1 MSLDDIW
8 NAPVVSPAKPTSV
21 NISSPVKRPR
31 QSLFLSD
38 SDSDLERP
46 RKRATPT
53 PAPDPE
59 IEALFADI
67 DDNAVDKAN
76 EEEEDLTYKP
86 LAPALDLAKLS
97 REAEA
102 RHAREK
108 RTKVPAASTTRQVA
122 SSSPPPP
129 DAPAGKGSKT
139 NGDDGN
145 GKIGGEEGKKERKR
159 PLYLDEERLIGPSG
173 LPQLI
178 KDVKGFKPKGKG
190 NEHSDLNRLLQVY
203 QFWAHRMYP
212 KAPFRDTINRVEKLC
227 HSKRMQVRLSVWRDE
242 SKGLVNGKN
251 PEPEDR
257 DLIDLTHGDPSATE
271 HDTQEGKSD
280 ELLPSRTPSLPPMSS
295 EPDDDDFDMEAVI
308 KAEEERLATLRA
320 TNDAAPTPV
329 SASPKPLPSKY
340 KERNDVDT
348 VDEEAMWAELDNQPL
363 FHHPPDN
370 AVNKP
375 TTLTHDEDEEM
386 WDIVDELEQGEQ
398 VQQAKSGSSRV
409 GTEMPVSS
417 VVFTSLSKD
426 NNGRNASR
434 ATNDEGWDEMYI

>member
-8 NAPVVSPAKPTSV
+8 NAPVVSTAKPTSV
-21 NISSPVKRPR
+21 NGSSPAKRPR

-38 SDSDLERP
+38 SDSDVERP
-46 RKRATPT
+46 RKRATSI

-67 DDNAVDKAN
+67 DDNAVD
-76 EEEEDLTYKP
+76 EEEDLTYKP

-108 RTKVPAASTTRQVA
+108 RTKVPAASTTRQ
-122 SSSPPPP
+122 
-129 DAPAGKGSKT
+129 T

-145 GKIGGEEGKKERKR
+145 GKVGGEEGKKERKR

-190 NEHSDLNRLLQVY
+190 NEARILWTSYPHADLNRLLQVY

-242 SKGLVNGKN
+242 SKGLVNGKK

-257 DLIDLTHGDPSATE
+257 DLIDLTQGDPNVTE
-271 HDTQEGKSD
+271 RDTQEEKSD
-280 ELLPSRTPSLPPMSS
+280 ELLPPRTPSLPPMSS
-295 EPDDDDFDMEAVI
+295 EPDDDDFDMDAVI
-308 KAEEERLATLRA
+308 KAEEERLAALRA
-320 TNDAAPTPV
+320 TNDAVRTPV
-329 SASPKPLPSKY
+329 STSPKLSPSKFR
-340 KERNDVDT
+340 ERND
-348 VDEEAMWAELDNQPL
+348 VDEEAMWAELDNQPP
-363 FHHPPDN
+363 FHHPPDSAAN
-370 AVNKP
+370 AP
-375 TTLTHDEDEEM
+375 TTLARDEDDEM

-398 VQQAKSGSSRV
+398 VQQAKSGPSRA
-409 GTEMPVSS
+409 GTEMPISS
-417 VVFTSLSKD
+417 VVFTSPSKD
-426 NNGRNASR
+426 NSGGNVSR